1 MKNLNNINKFF
12 NEVRKS
18 INFIDAYKIDSLV
31 KEIVKLKA
39 KKGRIFFLG
48 IGGSAGN
55 ASHAV
60 NDFRKICNIECYTPV
75 DNVAELTART
85 NDEGFKTIFSNYL
98 INSKLSKND
107 AIFIFSVGGG
117 NLKLNVSVNL
127 IEAIKLA
134 KKKNSKIFSIVGRN
148 DGYAYKN
155 SDISIFT
162 KTEDKKL
169 VTPISEGLQGII
181 WHCLVSDT
189 RLQDN
194 KTKW

>member
-1 MKNLNNINKFF
+1 MKLLDSYFNSVIETINDLEKKKINKLIV
-12 NEVRKS
+12 EIQKIKS
-18 INFIDAYKIDSLV
+18 
-31 KEIVKLKA
+31 

-75 DNVAELTART
+75 DNVSELTART

-98 INSKLSKND
+98 INSNLSNKD

-117 NLKLNVSVNL
+117 NLKYNISTNL
-127 IEAIKLA
+127 IEAIKVA
-134 KKKNSKIFSIVGRN
+134 KKKRSKIFSIVGRD
-148 DGYAYKN
+148 DGYAYKK
-155 SDISIFT
+155 SDVSIIT
-162 KTEDKKL
+162 KVKDSKFL
-169 VTPISEGLQGII
+169 TPISEGLQAII
-181 WHCLVSDT
+181 WHCLVSDE

>member
-12 NEVRKS
+12 NEVKKS
-18 INFIDAYKIDSLV
+18 INLIDTDKIDSLI

-85 NDEGFKTIFSNYL
+85 NDEGFETIFSNYL

-148 DGYAYKN
+148 DGYAYRH
-155 SDISIFT
+155 SHISIFT
-162 KTEDKKL
+162 KTDDKKL

>member
-1 MKNLNNINKFF
+1 MKLLDSYFNSVIETINDLEKKKINKLIV
-12 NEVRKS
+12 EIQKIKS
-18 INFIDAYKIDSLV
+18 
-31 KEIVKLKA
+31 

-75 DNVAELTART
+75 DNVSELTART

-98 INSKLSKND
+98 INSNLSNKD

-117 NLKLNVSVNL
+117 NLKYNISTNL
-127 IEAIKLA
+127 IEAIKVA
-134 KKKNSKIFSIVGRN
+134 KKKRSKIFSIVGRD
-148 DGYAYKN
+148 DGYAYKK
-155 SDISIFT
+155 SDVSIIT
-162 KTEDKKL
+162 KVKDSKFL
-169 VTPISEGLQGII
+169 TPISEGLQAII
-181 WHCLVSDT
+181 WHCLVSDE

-194 KTKW
+194 KTRW